1 MGKNVKLVYCILGS
15 LVLTLLNHPLL
26 SYAKL
31 GMFKS
36 GYGENIFGVLLVS
49 ITDLLSLVGFSLL
62 ILFSVILI
70 IKNMDFKDK

>member
-1 MGKNVKLVYCILGS
+1 MEKNVKLVYCILGG

-49 ITDLLSLVGFSLL
+49 ITDLLSLVGFF
-62 ILFSVILI
+62 I
-70 IKNMDFKDK
+70 DFIFCYINNKKHGF